1 MKREEVFL
9 LKSNPYGL
17 DEEKI
22 VCLEHLASEYLIKWG
37 YIAIIEGMPTQ
48 SIINFAKGEN
58 NTSTSEFLKIRDEML
73 KRKFTDV
80 SLIRDEVAVTVK
92 SATNAI
98 EESQE
103 LRKIFTENMEKMLAD
118 GKEVLEE
125 KLNLKESSIEKLK
138 KELEESKEVKLKLQ
152 NELETVKKTLVTES
166 NTKKCNERAVPTPV
180 HQQQQV
186 DDIKEKIN
194 IQKQK
199 GDLDTSKK
207 SKLSF
212 LLSKRS
218 NIDPKKKFVEDYIG
232 SDTFTID
239 QKEYF
244 LECMEKGMEVEDIEK
259 FAIASLPL
267 EMMKRLSKVG
277 DYNKN

>member
-1 MKREEVFL
+1 MNREEVFL

-17 DEEKI
+17 DEDKI
-22 VCLEHLASEYLIKWG
+22 SCLEHLASEYLIKWG
-37 YIAIIEGMPTQ
+37 YIAVIEGMPTQ
-48 SIINFAKGEN
+48 SIINFANGEN

-80 SLIRDEVAVTVK
+80 SLIREEVAVTVK

-125 KLNLKESSIEKLK
+125 KIKLKESSIDKLK
-138 KELEESKEVKLKLQ
+138 QELAESKETEASLQKKLKAAKESLAAANSKKS
-152 NELETVKKTLVTES
+152 NEQ
-166 NTKKCNERAVPTPV
+166 AVPTPV
-180 HQQQQV
+180 HQEKQV
-186 DDIKEKIN
+186 PDTKEKISEP
-194 IQKQK
+194 QPK

-207 SKLSF
+207 SRLSF
-212 LLSKRS
+212 LFSKRS
-218 NIDPKKKFVEDYIG
+218 NIDPNKKFIENYIG
-232 SDTFTID
+232 SDTFTIE
-239 QKEYF
+239 QREYF
-244 LECMEKGMEVEDIEK
+244 LECMEEGMEVEEIEK